1 MDTESG
7 VGDIVDVNTMKRRVV
22 HTVQRLVVNPVGR
35 KLPVTMLETI
45 GRKSGQPRRT
55 AVGGRVVDNQFW
67 MVSEHGGHSHYVL
80 NIEANPRVRLRIHGR
95 WRTGTAHLLPDDD
108 ALARLSQLPSM
119 NSAVVKMMGS
129 DLLTVRVD
137 LD

>member
-1 MDTESG
+1 
-7 VGDIVDVNTMKRRVV
+7 VDIKTTKRRVV
-22 HTVQRLVVNPVGR
+22 HTVQRLLVNPVGR

-45 GRKSGQPRRT
+45 GRKSGEPRHT

-80 NIEANPRVRLRIHGR
+80 NIEANPAVRVRIGGR

-108 ALARLSQLPSM
+108 AVARLSQLPTV
-119 NSAVVKMMGS
+119 NSAVVKLMGS

>member
-1 MDTESG
+1 MDIKAT
-7 VGDIVDVNTMKRRVV
+7 KRRVV
-22 HTVQRLVVNPVGR
+22 HTVQRLLVNPVGR

-45 GRKSGQPRRT
+45 GRKSGEPRHT

-80 NIEANPRVRLRIHGR
+80 NIEANPAVRVRIGGR

-108 ALARLSQLPSM
+108 AVARLSQLPTV
-119 NSAVVKMMGS
+119 NSAVVKLMGT